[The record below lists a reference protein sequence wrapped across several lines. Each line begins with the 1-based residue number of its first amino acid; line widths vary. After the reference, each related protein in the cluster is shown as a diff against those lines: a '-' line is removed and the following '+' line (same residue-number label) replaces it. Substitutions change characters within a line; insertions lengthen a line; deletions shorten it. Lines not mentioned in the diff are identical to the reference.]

1 MRTIYTVEAAAMN
14 GTVTAMSF
22 TEVYASRELAE
33 QAKEYIELVNTG
45 SRFPVH
51 VQISEGL
58 LYESQEDVPQKVKDA
73 MANKEKVCQEAIE
86 KNEQLKKKIEESR
99 KRIRVLSERQ
109 VHGLQHA
116 NEPN

>member
-1 MRTIYTVEAAAMN
+1 MKTIYTVEVAAMN

-22 TEVYASRELAE
+22 TEVYATKELAE

-51 VQISEGL
+51 VEISEGV

-73 MANKEKVCQEAIE
+73 MANKEKVRQEAIE
-86 KNEQLKKKIEESR
+86 KNGQQGKKMNYCKS
-99 KRIRVLSERQ
+99 
-109 VHGLQHA
+109 
-116 NEPN
+116 